1 MILVILNGFLFLAEK
16 KEIIQHMASGNDMN
30 VRLNLRHPDEDSYN
44 AKETRIAVSL
54 TTIPS
59 RIQHIEPTLTSLLT
73 HQSMALDK
81 LYLVLPKT
89 KWILTKTANV
99 SKSLHYEI
107 PEFLTNFTKHDD
119 RVEILRPEYDYGPV
133 DKIIYALKEEDQRA
147 KLLTNDMDDAA
158 STQINTKVIY
168 LDDDVIYHNDL
179 VKTLVTKSFEYPDSV
194 IALSGAKLKSHFRQ
208 IAHRFPRKRYDKHP
222 NLYFVLSGS
231 ESLLKD
237 EIVDVVQGFAGVLVV
252 PSFFDIPTFF
262 ELVQTVTRKADIW
275 KADDFIISGYL
286 EYAQISKRVV
296 ASQTLSTFHKP
307 AAKTDNLGNGMHR
320 QTMMAAHDLQSRLK
334 IWQEH
339 TFVNYLSLEAYWRDL
354 MDCEAGHPS
363 SCKRAENILKYN
375 ATISTTIIDGN
386 HTKPQKITR
395 QSSTK
400 ILDDYFLPQ
409 M

>member
-1 MILVILNGFLFLAEK
+1 MILVILNGFLFLVEK
-16 KEIIQHMASGNDMN
+16 KESIQHMASGNGM
-30 VRLNLRHPDEDSYN
+30 NLRHSVEDSYN

-59 RIQHIEPTLTSLLT
+59 RIKHIEPTLTSLLT

-89 KWILTKTANV
+89 KWILTKPANV

-107 PEFLTNFTKHDD
+107 PKFLTNLTKHDD

-133 DKIIYALKEEDQRA
+133 DKVIYALKEEDQRA
-147 KLLTNDMDDAA
+147 KLLTNDAA
-158 STQINTKVIY
+158 STQINTKIIY

-208 IAHRFPRKRYDKHP
+208 ITHRFPRGRYDKHP
-222 NLYFVLSGS
+222 NLYYLLSGS
-231 ESLLKD
+231 ESLLND
-237 EIVDVVQGFAGVLVV
+237 EIVDVVQGFAGVLVS
-252 PSFFDIPTFF
+252 PSFFDIPTIF
-262 ELVQTVTRKADIW
+262 ELVKTVTRKEDIW
-275 KADDFIISGYL
+275 KADDFIISAYL
-286 EYAQISKRVV
+286 EYAQIPKRVV
-296 ASQTLSTFHKP
+296 ASQTLSTFYKP

-320 QTMMAAHDLQSRLK
+320 QAMQAAHDLQSRLK

-339 TFVNYLSLEAYWRDL
+339 TFVNYVSLEAYWRDL

-363 SCKRAENILKYN
+363 GCKGAESALKYN
-375 ATISTTIIDGN
+375 AIIPTTIINGN
-386 HTKPQKITR
+386 HTQPQKITR
-395 QSSTK
+395 QTSTK
-400 ILDDYFLPQ
+400 ILDDYLLPQ
-409 M
+409 T